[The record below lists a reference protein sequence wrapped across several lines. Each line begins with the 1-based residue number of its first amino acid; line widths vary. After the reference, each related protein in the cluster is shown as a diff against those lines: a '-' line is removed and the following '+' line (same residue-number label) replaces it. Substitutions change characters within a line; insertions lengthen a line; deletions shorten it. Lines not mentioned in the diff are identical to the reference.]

1 MQLDIALGSGVG
13 ASFGSKLV
21 TTVGC
26 GPAAASLPAAARRC
40 FAAALHS
47 NVYIYIYIH
56 INIYIHDTYT
66 YIYIYIVF
74 TLCYVMLCCVMLCY
88 NITCYVILNDIMI

>member
-1 MQLDIALGSGVG
+1 MQLDIALGSGFG

-40 FAAALHS
+40 FAALLS
-47 NVYIYIYIH
+47 NVYIYIYI
-56 INIYIHDTYT
+56 NIYIYT
-66 YIYIYIVF
+66 YIYIYIYIYCFLRYVMSCYAM
-74 TLCYVMLCCVMLCY
+74 LCYV
-88 NITCYVILNDIMI
+88 II